1 MRARWFAPL
10 VALLPVAASAQTATP
25 TFTNATVTSSSTVN
39 QSINE
44 TIVTKTYGAAIRSV
58 SADNVT
64 ATGDINDAATT
75 FSVTDST
82 KPYSLEVVTRAA
94 GLIEESTVTRTIT
107 TTSVVNSLSV
117 FSQ

>member
-10 VALLPVAASAQTATP
+10 VALLPVAASAQSVTP
-25 TFTNATVTSSSTVN
+25 TFTNATVTSSSTVT
-39 QSINE
+39 QSISE
-44 TIVTKTYGAAIRSV
+44 TIVSKTYGAAIRSV

-64 ATGDINDAATT
+64 PSGDINDAATT

-94 GLIEESTVTRTIT
+94 GLIEESTVTRTIS

>member
-10 VALLPVAASAQTATP
+10 VALLPVAASAQTVTP

-64 ATGDINDAATT
+64 ASGDINDAATT

-82 KPYSLEVVTRAA
+82 KPYSLDVVTRAA
-94 GLIEESTVTRTIT
+94 GLIEESTLTRTTT

>member
-10 VALLPVAASAQTATP
+10 VALLPVAASAQSVTP
-25 TFTNATVTSSSTVN
+25 TFTNATVTSSSTVT
-39 QSINE
+39 QSISE
-44 TIVTKTYGAAIRSV
+44 TIASKTYGAAIRSV
-58 SADNVT
+58 SADNIT
-64 ATGDINDAATT
+64 PSGDINDASTT
-75 FSVTDST
+75 FSVTDTT

-94 GLIEESTVTRTIT
+94 GLIEESTVTRTIS